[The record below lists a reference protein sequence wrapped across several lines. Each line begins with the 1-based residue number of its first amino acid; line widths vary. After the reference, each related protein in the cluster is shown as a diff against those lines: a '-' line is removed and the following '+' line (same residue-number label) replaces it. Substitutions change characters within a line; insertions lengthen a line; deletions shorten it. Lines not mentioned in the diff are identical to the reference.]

1 MRENNGKAA
10 AESSYPPSATLHFE
24 TLISHCYNTLST
36 FFIHVAEV
44 KDPTARKNFYNVAL
58 LFQLISEHTYTMWPT
73 SNRQQSSARD
83 LSSQHQQQYGNQ
95 SSGWLSD
102 LPLQLIDRLNDLN
115 DNGQQRDYFDADQ
128 LQDFNSSRG
137 SYDGTDMHYQN
148 QQNCHDSQYN
158 GYENNFFTQRGKDF
172 IPIDRRSRSS
182 NRSCCPPYT
191 PTSVIDQASSFSMT
205 PSPNNG
211 EYSRE
216 NSPPPPS
223 ALAPCRQLPCRY
235 LSIKRNPLKPFLTPL
250 RLSRYN
256 LSDHFPALNQNN
268 SF

>member
-1 MRENNGKAA
+1 
-10 AESSYPPSATLHFE
+10 
-24 TLISHCYNTLST
+24 
-36 FFIHVAEV
+36 
-44 KDPTARKNFYNVAL
+44 
-58 LFQLISEHTYTMWPT
+58 MWPI
-73 SNRQQSSARD
+73 SNRQQSSGRD
-83 LSSQHQQQYGNQ
+83 LSSQHQQQYNNQ

-137 SYDGTDMHYQN
+137 SYDTTDMHYQN
-148 QQNCHDSQYN
+148 QQICHDGQYN
-158 GYENNFFTQRGKDF
+158 GYENNFFAQRGKDF
-172 IPIDRRSRSS
+172 VSIDRRSRSS
-182 NRSCCPPYT
+182 HRSCCPPYT
-191 PTSVIDQASSFSMT
+191 PTSVIDQASGFSMT

-235 LSIKRNPLKPFLTPL
+235 FFI
-250 RLSRYN
+250 
-256 LSDHFPALNQNN
+256 
-268 SF
+268 